1 METIKKDGLV
11 IEINRHKLQ
20 IEKIQQI
27 VNDMLNE
34 GFKIY
39 EVIVIRFINRR

>member
-34 GFKIY
+34 GFNFSSDELKDL
-39 EVIVIRFINRR
+39 RGD